1 MNYVRKSERSTRQF
15 QKSALVLALMTALCW
30 TSCRTQKETLSH
42 DITRDSVATKHEAA
56 TDLSVSAATVYET
69 TTLYVNDSTRAVTTR
84 TIEYSRKNN
93 IVITAED
100 STRYH
105 SKDTLNYRNTVGQK
119 RDGDI
124 GAPTPAVSV
133 PLLAAIAIA
142 IVIIII
148 TRWRS

>member
-1 MNYVRKSERSTRQF
+1 MAMAIAMAMAMAMAM
-15 QKSALVLALMTALCW
+15 ALA
-30 TSCRTQKETLSH
+30 SCRTQKETLSH

-69 TTLYVNDSTRAVTTR
+69 TTLFVNDSTRMVTNR
-84 TIEYSRKNN
+84 TIEYHRNNN

-100 STRYH
+100 STRYQ
-105 SKDTLNYRNTVGQK
+105 SKDTLNYRNTVGQN
-119 RDGDI
+119 RDGDL

>member
-1 MNYVRKSERSTRQF
+1 
-15 QKSALVLALMTALCW
+15 MTALCW

-56 TDLSVSAATVYET
+56 QDLSVSAATVYET
-69 TTLYVNDSTRAVTTR
+69 TTLFVNDSTRMVTNR

-105 SKDTLNYRNTVGQK
+105 SKDTLDYQNVVKQNVVGQN
-119 RDGDI
+119 RDGDL